1 MIFYLIVPRR
11 SRDLKTKL
19 GQGAKI
25 REKIQTRVIS

>member
-1 MIFYLIVPRR
+1 MYDPIVPRH